1 MGSGAGNGGEMDIFD
16 IIGPIMIGPSS
27 SHTAGAARIGRVAR
41 RLLGA
46 PVEWASIG
54 LYGSFASTYQGHG
67 TDRAIVAGLMDMG
80 VNDIRIRESL
90 SLAREAGM
98 RYSFYTIDELRDAH
112 PNTAVI
118 LARGGGAQVEIQAAS
133 IGGGAIRV
141 ERLDGVRVSF
151 TGENNTL
158 VITHTD
164 APGVI
169 AQVSSLLAGQ
179 GVNIAT
185 MQVFRTVAGGDAVM
199 VIESDELPTGS
210 TLECLRGLRTVNTV
224 TMLKRLDR

>member
-1 MGSGAGNGGEMDIFD
+1 MDIFD
-16 IIGPIMIGPSS
+16 VIGPIMIGPSS

-41 RLLGA
+41 RLLGTE
-46 PVEWASIG
+46 VEWASIG

-80 VNDIRIRESL
+80 VDDIRIRESL
-90 SLAREAGM
+90 SLAEQAGM
-98 RYSFYTIDELRDAH
+98 HFAFHTIDALRDAH

-118 LARGGGAQVEIQAAS
+118 LARGAGAQVEIQAAS
-133 IGGGAIRV
+133 VGGGAIRV
-141 ERLDGVRVSF
+141 ERLDGIRVSF

-185 MQVFRTVAGGDAVM
+185 MQVFRTVPGGDAVM
-199 VIESDELPTGS
+199 VIESDELPTRS
-210 TLECLRGLRTVNTV
+210 TLECLRGLRAVNSV
-224 TMLKRLDR
+224 TMLQRLDR

>member
-1 MGSGAGNGGEMDIFD
+1 MDIFD
-16 IIGPIMIGPSS
+16 VIGPIMIGPSS

-46 PVEWASIG
+46 EVEWASNG

-80 VNDIRIRESL
+80 VDDIRIRESL
-90 SLAREAGM
+90 SLAKQAGM
-98 RYSFYTIDELRDAH
+98 HFEFYTIDALRDAH

-118 LARGGGAQVEIQAAS
+118 LARGAGTQVEIQAAS
-133 IGGGAIRV
+133 VGGGAIRV
-141 ERLDGVRVSF
+141 ERLDGIRVSF

-185 MQVFRTVAGGDAVM
+185 MQVFRTVPGGDAVM
-199 VIESDELPTGS
+199 VIESDELPTRS
-210 TLECLRGLRTVNTV
+210 ALECLRGLRAVNSV
-224 TMLKRLDR
+224 TMLQRLDR